1 MTFPLSTTL
10 HSVSLLSWVDGPG
23 HWQVSR
29 MSMVLRFQWLR
40 RAALPVRT
48 YESGLQTFK
57 LASLPARGQA
67 Q

>member
-1 MTFPLSTTL
+1 
-10 HSVSLLSWVDGPG
+10 
-23 HWQVSR
+23 
-29 MSMVLRFQWLR
+29 MSMVQRFQWLR

-48 YESGLQTFK
+48 YESGLQPETFK